1 MFKNEPRIFFVLLES
16 VNCYDVNNTN
26 YSTQYLV
33 LSHKLLKST
42 LVVGLMTSL
51 SRVLGLV
58 RDIVF
63 ARYFGAGGMMD
74 AFVVAFKI
82 PNFLRR
88 LFAEGA
94 FSQAFVPVLSEKRKQ
109 GSEQEVRQLND
120 AVAGTLG
127 GILFLVTI
135 AGVLGAPLLI
145 MLFAPGF
152 VGESDRFELAS
163 DMLRITFPYLLL
175 ISLTAF
181 AGGIL
186 NTYSRFA
193 IPAVTPVFLNL
204 SLIAAAIWLSPM
216 MEVPVTALA
225 WGVLIG
231 GVVQLLFQFPALLKL
246 GMLPRPRFSWHDS
259 GVRKIIKLMI
269 PTLFGASVAQINL
282 LLDLVIASLIAAG
295 SMSWL
300 YYSDR
305 LMEFPLGV
313 FGIALSTVIL
323 PKLSGQFAE
332 ENHQAFNQT
341 LDWALRLVVLIA
353 LPASVGLFLLAE
365 PMLSLLF
372 QRGEFGA
379 HDVDMATVSLMAYSL
394 GLVGFILV
402 KVLINGYFSRQ
413 DTRTPVKYGIVA
425 MVANMALNILFV
437 GLMVLEEYRAP
448 HAGLALATAASSL
461 LNAWLLYRG
470 LRQREVYAPLQ
481 GWGRHGLQVM
491 VALGAMSLFLYWSN
505 TLFVGWLDQV
515 LWYRIGL
522 LGGVIAVAA
531 AIYFSI
537 LYLMGMRPA
546 QWRRDTVK

>member
-1 MFKNEPRIFFVLLES
+1 
-16 VNCYDVNNTN
+16 
-26 YSTQYLV
+26 
-33 LSHKLLKST
+33 
-42 LVVGLMTSL
+42 
-51 SRVLGLV
+51 
-58 RDIVF
+58 
-63 ARYFGAGGMMD
+63 MD

-94 FSQAFVPVLSEKRKQ
+94 FSQAFVPVLSEKRSA
-109 GSEQEVRQLND
+109 GTVQEVRQLTD

-127 GILFLVTI
+127 AVLLLITLI
-135 AGVLGAPLLI
+135 GVVAAPLFI

-163 DMLRITFPYLLL
+163 GMLRITFPYLLL

-193 IPAVTPVFLNL
+193 VPAITPVFLNL
-204 SLIAAAIWLSPM
+204 SLIASAIWLAPL
-216 MEVPVTALA
+216 MEVPITALA
-225 WGVLIG
+225 WGVLMG
-231 GVVQLLFQFPALLKL
+231 GVVQLLFQIPALLKL
-246 GMLPRPRFSWHDS
+246 GILPRPRFRWHDS

-282 LLDLVIASLIAAG
+282 LLDLVIASLITAG

-323 PKLSGQFAE
+323 PKLSGQFAA

-341 LDWALRLVVLIA
+341 LDWSLRLVMLVAI
-353 LPASVGLFLLAE
+353 PASAGLFLLAE

-372 QRGEFGA
+372 QRGAFTA
-379 HDVDMATVSLMAYSL
+379 LDVEMAAVSLMAYSL

-413 DTRTPVKYGIVA
+413 DTRTPVKYGLLA
-425 MVANMALNILFV
+425 MAANMVLNLLFV
-437 GLMVLEEYRAP
+437 GVMVLESYSAP

-461 LNAWLLYRG
+461 LNAGLLYRG
-470 LRQREVYAPLQ
+470 LRRHQVYQPLP
-481 GWGRHGLQVM
+481 GWRRIGGQIVAALLVM
-491 VALGAMSLFLYWSN
+491 ALFLYWVTPLFEVWGQE
-505 TLFVGWLDQV
+505 TLWL
-515 LWYRIGL
+515 RAGL
-522 LGGVIAVAA
+522 LGGVITT
-531 AIYFSI
+531 AII
-537 LYLMGMRPA
+537 LYCAMLYLLGIRLS
-546 QWRRDTVK
+546 QFRQQTVDAVE

>member
-1 MFKNEPRIFFVLLES
+1 M
-16 VNCYDVNNTN
+16 
-26 YSTQYLV
+26 
-33 LSHKLLKST
+33 LKST
-42 LVVGLMTSL
+42 LVVGSMTSI

-63 ARYFGAGGMMD
+63 ARYFGAGGVMD

-94 FSQAFVPVLSEKRKQ
+94 FSQAFVPVLSERRSN
-109 GSEQEVRQLND
+109 GSAAEVRQLTD

-127 GILFLVTI
+127 GILLLVTVV
-135 AGVLGAPLLI
+135 GVIGAPLLI

-152 VGESDRFELAS
+152 VGEQDRFELAS
-163 DMLRITFPYLLL
+163 EMLRITFPYLLL

-204 SLIAAAIWLSPM
+204 SLIAAAIWLSPL

-231 GVVQLLFQFPALLKL
+231 GVVQLLFQIPALLEI
-246 GMLPRPRFSWHDS
+246 GMLPRPRFRWHDS
-259 GVRKIIKLMI
+259 GVRKIIRLML

-323 PKLSGQFAE
+323 PRLSGQFAKE
-332 ENHQAFNQT
+332 DHVAFNRT
-341 LDWALRLVVLIA
+341 LDWALRLVLLIA
-353 LPASVGLFLLAE
+353 LPASAGLLLLAE
-365 PMLSLLF
+365 PMLQLLF
-372 QRGEFGA
+372 QRGEFSA
-379 HDVDMATVSLMAYSL
+379 FDVRMATLSLMAYSL
-394 GLVGFILV
+394 GLTGFILV

-413 DTRTPVKYGIVA
+413 DTRTPVKYGVMA
-425 MVANMALNILFV
+425 MAVNMVFNLIFV
-437 GLMVLEEYRAP
+437 GTMVLYEYEAP
-448 HAGLALATAASSL
+448 HVGLALATAGSSL
-461 LNAWLLYRG
+461 FNAWMLYRG
-470 LRQREVYAPLQ
+470 LRTREVYSPLG
-481 GWGRHGLQVM
+481 GWLRHGLQVT
-491 VALGAMSLFLYWSN
+491 VALAAMTLFLFWSG
-505 TLFVGWLDQV
+505 TLFQGWLDESI
-515 LWYRIGL
+515 WYRIGL
-522 LGGVIAVAA
+522 LGVVIAAA
-531 AIYFSI
+531 GGIYFGT
-537 LYLMGMRPA
+537 LYLLGIRWA
-546 QWRRDTVK
+546 QLGTDTVE

>member
-1 MFKNEPRIFFVLLES
+1 M
-16 VNCYDVNNTN
+16 T
-26 YSTQYLV
+26 T
-33 LSHKLLKST
+33 KLLKST
-42 LVVGLMTSL
+42 LIVSLMTML

-63 ARYFGAGGMMD
+63 ARYFGAGGVMD

-94 FSQAFVPVLSEKRKQ
+94 FSQAFVPVLSERRSN
-109 GSEQEVRQLND
+109 GSELEVRQLTD

-127 GILFLVTI
+127 GVLLLVTVI
-135 AGVLGAPLLI
+135 GVVAAPLFI

-152 VGESDRFELAS
+152 VGESDRFELATG
-163 DMLRITFPYLLL
+163 MLRITFPYLLL

-204 SLIAAAIWLSPM
+204 SMIAAAIWLSPM

-225 WGVLIG
+225 WGVLVG
-231 GVVQLLFQFPALLKL
+231 GVVQLLFQIPALLKL
-246 GMLPRPRFSWHDS
+246 GMLPRPRFRWHDS

-282 LLDLVIASLIAAG
+282 LLDLVIASLITAG

-323 PKLSGQFAE
+323 PKLSGHFAE
-332 ENHQAFNQT
+332 ENHEAFNRT
-341 LDWALRLVVLIA
+341 MDWALRLVVLIA
-353 LPASVGLFLLAE
+353 LPASAGLFLLAE
-365 PMLSLLF
+365 PMLALLF
-372 QRGEFGA
+372 QRGEFTA
-379 HDVDMATVSLMAYSL
+379 YDVDMAAVSLMAYSL

-413 DTRTPVKYGIVA
+413 DTRTPVKYGLVA
-425 MVANMALNILFV
+425 MVSNMGLNILFV
-437 GLMVLEEYRAP
+437 GLMVQAEYGAP
-448 HAGLALATAASSL
+448 HAGLALATAGSSL

-470 LRQREVYAPLQ
+470 LQQRQVYRPLA
-481 GWGRHGLQVM
+481 GWRHHLLQV
-491 VALGAMSLFLYWSN
+491 VLALTAMSLFLYWSGG
-505 TLFVGWLDQV
+505 LFEGWLDEL
-515 LWYRIGL
+515 LWYRIAL
-522 LGGVIAVAA
+522 LSGVIVAA
-531 AIYFSI
+531 AGIYFTV
-537 LYLMGMRPA
+537 LYLFGMRSA
-546 QWRRDTVK
+546 QLRYDTVE

>member
-1 MFKNEPRIFFVLLES
+1 
-16 VNCYDVNNTN
+16 
-26 YSTQYLV
+26 
-33 LSHKLLKST
+33 
-42 LVVGLMTSL
+42 MTSL

-63 ARYFGAGGMMD
+63 ARFFGASEMMD

-94 FSQAFVPVLSEKRKQ
+94 FSQAFVPVLSEKRKT
-109 GSEQEVRQLND
+109 GSEAEVKQLTD

-127 GILFLVTI
+127 GILLVVTVL
-135 AGVLGAPLLI
+135 GVLGAPLLI

-152 VGESDRFELAS
+152 EGESDRFLLAS
-163 DMLRITFPYLLL
+163 EMLRITFPYLLL

-186 NTYSRFA
+186 NSYSRFA
-193 IPAVTPVFLNL
+193 VPAVTPVFLNL
-204 SLIAAAIWLSPM
+204 SLIAAAIWLSPL

-231 GVVQLLFQFPALLKL
+231 GVVQLLFQIPALLKL
-246 GMLPRPRFSWHDS
+246 GMLPRPRFRWHDS

-332 ENHQAFNQT
+332 ADHEAFNRT
-341 LDWALRLVVLIA
+341 LDWALRLVFLIA
-353 LPASVGLFLLAE
+353 LPASAGLFLLAE

-372 QRGEFGA
+372 QRGEFTA
-379 HDVDMATVSLMAYSL
+379 HDVEMATISLMAYSL
-394 GLVGFILV
+394 GLAGFILV

-413 DTRTPVKYGIVA
+413 DTRTPVKYGIIA
-425 MVANMALNILFV
+425 MVANMGLNLLFV
-437 GLMVLEEYRAP
+437 GLMVLEDYQAP
-448 HAGLALATAASSL
+448 HAGLALATACSSL

-470 LRQREVYAPLQ
+470 LRHRAVYQPLQ
-481 GWGRHGLQVM
+481 RWISFSVRVGI
-491 VALGAMSLFLYWSN
+491 ALLSMSLFLYWSQ
-505 TLFVGWLDQV
+505 TLFTGWLEEA
-515 LWYRIGL
+515 LWYRVSL
-522 LGGVIAVAA
+522 LGGVITAA
-531 AIYFSI
+531 AALYFAV
-537 LYLMGMRPA
+537 LYGLGMRPA
-546 QWRRDTVK
+546 QWRQGTVE

>member
-1 MFKNEPRIFFVLLES
+1 LIVS
-16 VNCYDVNNTN
+16 
-26 YSTQYLV
+26 
-33 LSHKLLKST
+33 
-42 LVVGLMTSL
+42 LMTML

-63 ARYFGAGGMMD
+63 ARYFGAGGVMD

-94 FSQAFVPVLSEKRKQ
+94 FSQAFVPVLSERRSN
-109 GSEQEVRQLND
+109 GSELEVRQLTD

-127 GILFLVTI
+127 GVLLLVTVI
-135 AGVLGAPLLI
+135 GVVAAPLFI

-152 VGESDRFELAS
+152 VGESDRFELATG
-163 DMLRITFPYLLL
+163 MLRITFPYLLL

-204 SLIAAAIWLSPM
+204 SMIAAAIWLSPM

-225 WGVLIG
+225 WGVLVG
-231 GVVQLLFQFPALLKL
+231 GVVQLLFQIPALLKL
-246 GMLPRPRFSWHDS
+246 GMLPRPRFRWHDS

-282 LLDLVIASLIAAG
+282 LLDLVIASLITAG

-323 PKLSGQFAE
+323 PKLSGHFAE
-332 ENHQAFNQT
+332 ENHEAFNRT
-341 LDWALRLVVLIA
+341 MDWALRLVVLIA
-353 LPASVGLFLLAE
+353 LPASAGLFLLAE
-365 PMLSLLF
+365 PMLALLF
-372 QRGEFGA
+372 QRGEFTA
-379 HDVDMATVSLMAYSL
+379 YDVDMAAVSLMAYSL

-413 DTRTPVKYGIVA
+413 DTRTPVKYGLVA
-425 MVANMALNILFV
+425 MVSNMGLNILFV
-437 GLMVLEEYRAP
+437 GLMVQAEYGAP
-448 HAGLALATAASSL
+448 HAGLALATAGSSL

-470 LRQREVYAPLQ
+470 LQQRQVYRPLA
-481 GWGRHGLQVM
+481 GWRHHLLQV
-491 VALGAMSLFLYWSN
+491 VLALTAMSLFLYWSGG
-505 TLFVGWLDQV
+505 LFEGWLDEL
-515 LWYRIGL
+515 LWYRIAL
-522 LGGVIAVAA
+522 LSGVIVAA
-531 AIYFSI
+531 AGIYFTV
-537 LYLMGMRPA
+537 LYLFGMRSA
-546 QWRRDTVK
+546 QLRYDTVE

>member
-1 MFKNEPRIFFVLLES
+1 
-16 VNCYDVNNTN
+16 
-26 YSTQYLV
+26 
-33 LSHKLLKST
+33 
-42 LVVGLMTSL
+42 MTSL

-94 FSQAFVPVLSEKRKQ
+94 FSQAFVPVLSEKCST
-109 GSEQEVRQLND
+109 GSEQEVRQLTD

-127 GILFLVTI
+127 GVLLVVTVVGVI
-135 AGVLGAPLLI
+135 AAPLFI

-163 DMLRITFPYLLL
+163 EMLRITFPYLLL

-204 SLIAAAIWLSPM
+204 SLIAAAIWLSPL

-231 GVVQLLFQFPALLKL
+231 GVVQLLFQIPALLKL

-332 ENHQAFNQT
+332 ENHDAFNRT
-341 LDWALRLVVLIA
+341 LDWALRLVFLIA
-353 LPASVGLFLLAE
+353 LPAAAGLFLLAE
-365 PMLSLLF
+365 PMLALLF
-372 QRGEFGA
+372 QRGEFTV
-379 HDVDMATVSLMAYSL
+379 HDVDMAAISLMAYSL

-425 MVANMALNILFV
+425 MGANMVLNLIFV
-437 GLMVLEEYRAP
+437 GLMVLEEHEAP
-448 HAGLALATAASSL
+448 HAGLALATACSSL

-470 LRQREVYAPLQ
+470 LRQRAVYQPLQ
-481 GWGRHGLQVM
+481 GWGRHALQ
-491 VALGAMSLFLYWSN
+491 LGAALVSMSLFLYWSDV
-505 TLFVGWLDQV
+505 LFEGWLEQA
-515 LWYRIGL
+515 LWHRIGL
-522 LGGVIAVAA
+522 LSGVIVAA
-531 AIYFSI
+531 AVIYFAV
-537 LYLMGMRPA
+537 LYLFGMRPA
-546 QWRRDTVK
+546 QWRQDTVK

>member
-1 MFKNEPRIFFVLLES
+1 M
-16 VNCYDVNNTN
+16 
-26 YSTQYLV
+26 
-33 LSHKLLKST
+33 SHKLLKST
-42 LVVGLMTSL
+42 LVVSLMTSL

-63 ARYFGAGGMMD
+63 ARYFGAGEMMD

-94 FSQAFVPVLSEKRKQ
+94 FSQAFVPVLSERRAN
-109 GSEQEVRQLND
+109 GSEQEVRQLTD

-127 GILFLVTI
+127 GVLLLVTVIGVI
-135 AGVLGAPLLI
+135 AAPLFI

-152 VGESDRFELAS
+152 VGGSDRFELAS
-163 DMLRITFPYLLL
+163 GMLRITFPYLLL

-193 IPAVTPVFLNL
+193 VPAITPVFLNL
-204 SLIAAAIWLSPM
+204 SLIAAAIWLSPL

-231 GVVQLLFQFPALLKL
+231 GVVQLLFQIPALLKL
-246 GMLPRPRFSWHDS
+246 GIVPRPRFCWHDS
-259 GVRKIIKLMI
+259 GVRRIIKLMI

-282 LLDLVIASLIAAG
+282 LLDLVIASMITAG

-323 PKLSGQFAE
+323 PKLSGHFA
-332 ENHQAFNQT
+332 QADQDAFNRT
-341 LDWALRLVVLIA
+341 MDWALRLVFMIA
-353 LPASVGLFLLAE
+353 LPAAAGLFLLAE
-365 PMLSLLF
+365 PLLSLLF

-379 HDVDMATVSLMAYSL
+379 QDVEMAAISLMAYSL

-413 DTRTPVKYGIVA
+413 DTRTPVRYGIVA
-425 MVANMALNILFV
+425 MVANMALNVVLV
-437 GLMVLEEYRAP
+437 GWMVLEAYAAP
-448 HAGLALATAASSL
+448 HAGLALATAGSSL
-461 LNAWLLYRG
+461 LNAWLLYSG
-470 LRQREVYAPLQ
+470 LRQRAVYQPLQ
-481 GWGRHGLQVM
+481 GWGRHALQLG
-491 VALGAMSLFLYWSN
+491 VALLAMSLFLYWSRG
-505 TLFVGWLDQV
+505 LFEGWLEHW

-522 LGGVIAVAA
+522 LSGVIVAA
-531 AIYFSI
+531 VVIYFST
-537 LYLMGMRPA
+537 LLLLGMRP
-546 QWRRDTVK
+546 QEWRQNAVK

>member
-1 MFKNEPRIFFVLLES
+1 
-16 VNCYDVNNTN
+16 
-26 YSTQYLV
+26 
-33 LSHKLLKST
+33 
-42 LVVGLMTSL
+42 MTSL

-58 RDIVF
+58 RDVVF
-63 ARYFGAGGMMD
+63 ASHFGAGGVMD

-94 FSQAFVPVLSEKRKQ
+94 FSQAFVPVLSEKRST
-109 GSEQEVRQLND
+109 GTEQEVRQLTD

-127 GILFLVTI
+127 GVLLLVTLVGVI
-135 AGVLGAPLLI
+135 AAPLFI

-152 VGESDRFELAS
+152 EGGSDRFELATE
-163 DMLRITFPYLLL
+163 MLRITFPYLLL

-204 SLIAAAIWLSPM
+204 SLIAAAIWLSPL

-231 GVVQLLFQFPALLKL
+231 GVVQLLFQIPALLKL
-246 GMLPRPRFSWHDS
+246 GMLPRPRFCWHDS

-282 LLDLVIASLIAAG
+282 LLDLVIASLITAG

-323 PKLSGQFAE
+323 PKLSGHFAQ

-341 LDWALRLVVLIA
+341 MDWALRLVFLVA
-353 LPASVGLFLLAE
+353 LPASAGLFLLAE

-372 QRGEFGA
+372 QRGEFTA
-379 HDVDMATVSLMAYSL
+379 HDVDMAAVSLMAYSL

-425 MVANMALNILFV
+425 MVANMVLNILFV
-437 GLMVLEEYRAP
+437 GLMVLEEHEAP
-448 HAGLALATAASSL
+448 HAGLALATAGSSL
-461 LNAWLLYRG
+461 LNAWMLYRG
-470 LRQREVYAPLQ
+470 LRQRAVYAPLQ
-481 GWGRHGLQVM
+481 GWGRQALQVGG
-491 VALGAMSLFLYWSN
+491 ALLSMSLFLYWSGG
-505 TLFVGWLDQV
+505 LFEGSAEQQ
-515 LWYRIGL
+515 LWMRIAL
-522 LGGVIAVAA
+522 LSGVIAAA
-531 AIYFSI
+531 AVLYFAV
-537 LYLMGMRPA
+537 LYLLGMRPA
-546 QWRRDTVK
+546 HLRHAAVE

>member
-1 MFKNEPRIFFVLLES
+1 
-16 VNCYDVNNTN
+16 
-26 YSTQYLV
+26 
-33 LSHKLLKST
+33 
-42 LVVGLMTSL
+42 MTML

-63 ARYFGAGGMMD
+63 ARYFGAGGVMD

-94 FSQAFVPVLSEKRKQ
+94 FSQAFVPVLSERRSN
-109 GSEQEVRQLND
+109 GSELEVRQLTD

-127 GILFLVTI
+127 GVLLLVTVI
-135 AGVLGAPLLI
+135 GVVAAPLFI

-152 VGESDRFELAS
+152 VGESDRFELATG
-163 DMLRITFPYLLL
+163 MLRITFPYLLL

-204 SLIAAAIWLSPM
+204 SMIAAAIWLSPM

-225 WGVLIG
+225 WGVLVG
-231 GVVQLLFQFPALLKL
+231 GVVQLLFQIPALLKL
-246 GMLPRPRFSWHDS
+246 GMLPRPRFRWHDS

-282 LLDLVIASLIAAG
+282 LLDLVIASLITAG

-323 PKLSGQFAE
+323 PKLSGHFAE
-332 ENHQAFNQT
+332 ENHEAFNRT
-341 LDWALRLVVLIA
+341 MDWALRLVVLIA
-353 LPASVGLFLLAE
+353 LPASAGLFLLAE
-365 PMLSLLF
+365 PMLALLF
-372 QRGEFGA
+372 QRGEFTA
-379 HDVDMATVSLMAYSL
+379 YDVDMAAVSLMAYSL

-413 DTRTPVKYGIVA
+413 DTRTPVKYGLVA
-425 MVANMALNILFV
+425 MVSNMGLNILFV
-437 GLMVLEEYRAP
+437 GLMVQAEYGAP
-448 HAGLALATAASSL
+448 HAGLALATAGSSL

-470 LRQREVYAPLQ
+470 LQQRQVYRPLA
-481 GWGRHGLQVM
+481 GWRHHLLQV
-491 VALGAMSLFLYWSN
+491 VLALTAMSLFLYWSGG
-505 TLFVGWLDQV
+505 LFEGWLDEL
-515 LWYRIGL
+515 LWYRIAL
-522 LGGVIAVAA
+522 LSGVIVAA
-531 AIYFSI
+531 AGIYFTV
-537 LYLMGMRPA
+537 LYLFGMRSA
-546 QWRRDTVK
+546 QLRYDTVE

>member
-1 MFKNEPRIFFVLLES
+1 
-16 VNCYDVNNTN
+16 
-26 YSTQYLV
+26 
-33 LSHKLLKST
+33 
-42 LVVGLMTSL
+42 MTSL

-63 ARYFGAGGMMD
+63 ARYFGAGGLMD

-94 FSQAFVPVLSEKRKQ
+94 FSQAFVPVLSEKRSN
-109 GSEQEVRQLND
+109 GSQQEVKQLTD

-127 GILFLVTI
+127 GVLLLVTAI
-135 AGVLGAPLLI
+135 GVVAAPLLI

-152 VGESDRFELAS
+152 VGEDDRFELAS
-163 DMLRITFPYLLL
+163 GMLRITFPYLFL
-175 ISLTAF
+175 ISLTAL

-204 SLIAAAIWLSPM
+204 SLIGAAIWLSPQ

-231 GVVQLLFQFPALLKL
+231 GVVQLLFQIPPLLRL
-246 GMLPRPRFSWHDS
+246 GMLPRPRFRWHDS

-282 LLDLVIASLIAAG
+282 LLDLVIASMIAAG

-323 PKLSGQFAE
+323 PKLSGQFAQE
-332 ENHQAFNQT
+332 DQAAFNRT

-353 LPASVGLFLLAE
+353 LPAAVGLFLLAE
-365 PMLSLLF
+365 PMLVLLF
-372 QRGEFGA
+372 QRGAFTA
-379 HDVDMATVSLMAYSL
+379 HDVDMAALSLMAYSL

-413 DTRTPVKYGIVA
+413 DTRTPVKFGLVA
-425 MVANMALNILFV
+425 MAANMGLNILFV
-437 GLMVLEEYRAP
+437 GWMVLDGYRAP
-448 HAGLALATAASSL
+448 HVGLALATAGSSL

-470 LRQREVYAPLQ
+470 LRNRAVYTPLT
-481 GWGRHGLQVM
+481 GWGRYALQVGG
-491 VALGAMSLFLYWSN
+491 ALAAMAAFLYWSDG
-505 TLFVGWLDQV
+505 LFVGWLEQP
-515 LWYRIGL
+515 LWNRITL
-522 LGGVIAVAA
+522 LSGVIVAA
-531 AIYFSI
+531 AGIYFAL
-537 LYLMGMRPA
+537 LYLLGMRA
-546 QWRRDTVK
+546 GRMARWN

>member
-1 MFKNEPRIFFVLLES
+1 
-16 VNCYDVNNTN
+16 
-26 YSTQYLV
+26 
-33 LSHKLLKST
+33 LSQKLLKST
-42 LVVGLMTSL
+42 LVVSLMTTL
-51 SRVLGLV
+51 SRILGLV

-63 ARYFGAGGMMD
+63 ARYFGAGGVMD

-94 FSQAFVPVLSEKRKQ
+94 FSQAFVPVLSQRRAS
-109 GSEQEVRQLND
+109 GSEQEVRQLTD

-127 GILFLVTI
+127 GVLLLVTVV
-135 AGVLGAPLLI
+135 GVAAAPLLI

-163 DMLRITFPYLLL
+163 GMLRITFPYLLL

-204 SLIAAAIWLSPM
+204 ALIAAAIWLSPLL
-216 MEVPVTALA
+216 EVPVTALA
-225 WGVLIG
+225 WGVLVG
-231 GVVQLLFQFPALLKL
+231 GVVQLLFQIPALLKL
-246 GMLPRPRFSWHDS
+246 GMLPRPRFAWHDS
-259 GVRKIIKLMI
+259 GVRKIIRLMI

-323 PKLSGQFAE
+323 PRLSGHFALE
-332 ENHQAFNQT
+332 DHAAFNRT
-341 LDWALRLVVLIA
+341 MDWALRLVFLVS
-353 LPASVGLFLLAE
+353 LPAAAGLFLLAE

-372 QRGEFGA
+372 QRGAFTA
-379 HDVDMATVSLMAYSL
+379 HDVEMAAVSLMAYSL

-413 DTRTPVKYGIVA
+413 DTRTPVKYGLVA
-425 MVANMALNILFV
+425 MVANMVLNLLFV
-437 GLMVLEEYRAP
+437 GVMVLQEYPAP
-448 HAGLALATAASSL
+448 HAGLALATAGSSL

-470 LRQREVYAPLQ
+470 LRSRQLYRPLP
-481 GWGRHGLQVM
+481 GWGRHALQVGS
-491 VALGAMSLFLYWSN
+491 ALVAMSLFLYWSSG
-505 TLFVGWLDQV
+505 LFGGWLEQT
-515 LWYRIGL
+515 LWVRTGL
-522 LGGVIAVAA
+522 LSGVIVLAA
-531 AIYFSI
+531 LLYFAL
-537 LYLMGMRPA
+537 LYLLGMRAA
-546 QWRRDTVK
+546 QWRQGAVE

>member
-1 MFKNEPRIFFVLLES
+1 M
-16 VNCYDVNNTN
+16 
-26 YSTQYLV
+26 
-33 LSHKLLKST
+33 SHKLLKST
-42 LVVGLMTSL
+42 LIVSLMTSL

-109 GSEQEVRQLND
+109 GSEQEVRQLTD

-127 GILFLVTI
+127 GVLLVVTVI
-135 AGVLGAPLLI
+135 GVVAAPLFI

-163 DMLRITFPYLLL
+163 EMLRITFPYLLL

-193 IPAVTPVFLNL
+193 IPAVTPVFLNF
-204 SLIAAAIWLSPM
+204 SLIAAAIWLSPL

-231 GVVQLLFQFPALLKL
+231 GVVQLLFQIPALLKL
-246 GMLPRPRFSWHDS
+246 RMLPRPRFCWHDS

-332 ENHQAFNQT
+332 ENHDAFNRT
-341 LDWALRLVVLIA
+341 LDWSLRLVFLIA
-353 LPASVGLFLLAE
+353 LPAAAGLFLLAE

-372 QRGEFGA
+372 QRGAFTA
-379 HDVDMATVSLMAYSL
+379 HDVDMAAISLMAYSL

-425 MVANMALNILFV
+425 MVANMVLNVIFV
-437 GLMVLEEYRAP
+437 GLMVLEEHAAP
-448 HAGLALATAASSL
+448 HAGLALATAGSSL

-470 LRQREVYAPLQ
+470 LRQRGVYLPLA
-481 GWGRHGLQVM
+481 GWGRHALQLG
-491 VALGAMSLFLYWSN
+491 VALVSMSLFLYWSDV
-505 TLFVGWLDQV
+505 LFEGWLEQV
-515 LWYRIGL
+515 LWYRVGL
-522 LGGVIAVAA
+522 LSGVIVFAAV
-531 AIYFSI
+531 IYFAV
-537 LYLMGMRPA
+537 LYLFGMRPA
-546 QWRRDTVK
+546 QWRQGTVE

>member
-1 MFKNEPRIFFVLLES
+1 
-16 VNCYDVNNTN
+16 
-26 YSTQYLV
+26 
-33 LSHKLLKST
+33 
-42 LVVGLMTSL
+42 MTSL

-63 ARYFGAGGMMD
+63 ARYFGAGGLMD

-94 FSQAFVPVLSEKRKQ
+94 FSQAFVPVLSEKRSNSSQ
-109 GSEQEVRQLND
+109 QEVKQLTD

-127 GILFLVTI
+127 GVLLVVTVL
-135 AGVLGAPLLI
+135 GVIGAPLLI

-163 DMLRITFPYLLL
+163 GMLRITFPYLLL
-175 ISLTAF
+175 ISLTAL

-204 SLIAAAIWLSPM
+204 SLIGAAIWLSPQ

-231 GVVQLLFQFPALLKL
+231 GVVQLLFQIPPLLKL

-282 LLDLVIASLIAAG
+282 LLDLVIASMIAAG

-323 PKLSGQFAE
+323 PKLSGQFAQE
-332 ENHQAFNQT
+332 DDGAFNRT
-341 LDWALRLVVLIA
+341 LDWALRLVMLIA
-353 LPASVGLFLLAE
+353 LPAAVGLLLLAE

-372 QRGEFGA
+372 QRGAFNA
-379 HDVDMATVSLMAYSL
+379 HDVDMAALSLMAYSL

-413 DTRTPVKYGIVA
+413 DTRTPVKFGIIA
-425 MVANMALNILFV
+425 MATNMVLNLLFV
-437 GLMVLEEYRAP
+437 GWMVLDGYRAP
-448 HAGLALATAASSL
+448 HVGLALATAGSSL

-470 LRQREVYAPLQ
+470 LRERAVYTPLA
-481 GWGRHGLQVM
+481 GWGRYAVQVGG
-491 VALGAMSLFLYWSN
+491 ALLVMSVFLYWSGG
-505 TLFVGWLDQV
+505 LFVGWLEQP
-515 LWYRIGL
+515 LWNRITL
-522 LGGVIAVAA
+522 LLGVIATAA
-531 AIYFSI
+531 GIYFAL
-537 LYLMGMRPA
+537 LYLLGMRVGRMA
-546 QWRRDTVK
+546 RWN

>member
-1 MFKNEPRIFFVLLES
+1 
-16 VNCYDVNNTN
+16 
-26 YSTQYLV
+26 
-33 LSHKLLKST
+33 
-42 LVVGLMTSL
+42 
-51 SRVLGLV
+51 
-58 RDIVF
+58 
-63 ARYFGAGGMMD
+63 MD

-94 FSQAFVPVLSEKRKQ
+94 FSQAFVPVLSERRST
-109 GSEQEVRQLND
+109 GTEQEVRQLND

-127 GILFLVTI
+127 GILLLVTLL
-135 AGVLGAPLLI
+135 GVVAAPLFI

-163 DMLRITFPYLLL
+163 EMLRITFPYLLL

-204 SLIAAAIWLSPM
+204 SLIAAAIWLAPL

-231 GVVQLLFQFPALLKL
+231 GVVQLLFQVPALMSL
-246 GMLPRPRFSWHDS
+246 GMLPRPRFRWRDA

-282 LLDLVIASLIAAG
+282 LLDLVIASMITAG

-323 PKLSGQFAE
+323 PKLSGQFAQ
-332 ENHQAFNQT
+332 ENHDAFNRT
-341 LDWALRLVVLIA
+341 LDWSLRVVFLIA
-353 LPASVGLFLLAE
+353 LPASAGLFLLAE
-365 PMLSLLF
+365 PMLALLF
-372 QRGEFGA
+372 QRGAFTA
-379 HDVDMATVSLMAYSL
+379 HDVDMAALSLMAYSL

-437 GLMVLEEYRAP
+437 GGMVLETYPAP
-448 HAGLALATAASSL
+448 HVGLALATAASSL

-470 LRQREVYAPLQ
+470 LRQRGVYQPLP
-481 GWGRHGLQVM
+481 GWSQYGGKLLL
-491 VALGAMSLFLYWSN
+491 ALSAMSLFLYWSGG
-505 TLFVGWLDQV
+505 LFEAWLEQA
-515 LWYRIGL
+515 LWYRISL
-522 LGGVIAVAA
+522 LSAVIGGAA
-531 AIYFSI
+531 AIYFAT
-537 LYLMGMRPA
+537 LYLLGMRSA
-546 QWRRDTVK
+546 QLRHDTVE